1 MDGWMDGR
9 IDRWLTLAGKQS
21 VIQSSQPVSHSGS
34 LYVSPSVCL
43 SVCLGDWAI
52 QGRRPSRHS
61 LESMSVCSCFDHSLY
76 QRERER

>member
-43 SVCLGDWAI
+43 RDWAI

-61 LESMSVCSCFDHSLY
+61 LESLSVYSCHDHSLY
-76 QRERER
+76 QREGERAN